1 MSVIP
6 CSVNLFQDRQ
16 HLTKAL
22 LGSQQKSREIGGQH
36 FVSISQ
42 SVTAVD
48 PLQVLALFATPEQHY
63 FYLENPMKGQSIA
76 AFGCV
81 ISNQTYQ
88 QTYQQTN
95 KKHNSL
101 DRFQESQEFIQ
112 FCQQNTTYIGDIGDI
127 ENSISNNSIDKSI
140 QKKNGMIFLCGFS
153 FFAEQ
158 ESASHPF
165 NAANIFLPQWQIHRQ
180 FNQCFLVA
188 NLAITT
194 LSNIDKIVDRLIQEF
209 HEITGCFAPKYHYY
223 SPQKSLDQPLD
234 RTLAISANPNLVI
247 TPSHQ
252 QNHQFQT
259 AKQNIQNHQFQLA
272 VQNALTSIAQKK
284 FQKIVLAQ
292 TREIMAIQPFSVI
305 NTLRNLRHKY
315 PDCYTFALSNGAG
328 YTFLGASPERLLSIN
343 HRSLVTDA
351 LAGSAPRYQDLDQDQ
366 QSATELL
373 ANKKERNEHQTVV
386 DFLDRTLIDLGLQT
400 QKSATPKI
408 LKLSNIQHL
417 WTPITAQLHHLHQP
431 IHPLE
436 ILKKLHPTPAVAG
449 TPREIVST
457 EIQRYEQFN
466 RGLYAAPIGWVDAW
480 GNSEFIV
487 GIRSCLIH
495 GYHAQLYAGAGI
507 VAGSDPEKELAEI
520 ELKFQPLLNALA

>member
-42 SVTAVD
+42 AVTAID

-81 ISNQTYQ
+81 ISNQIYQ
-88 QTYQQTN
+88 QINN
-95 KKHNSL
+95 KNNSL

-112 FCQQNTTYIGDIGDI
+112 FCQQNTTYIQDI
-127 ENSISNNSIDKSI
+127 EDINNPIGNNSISKSSHE
-140 QKKNGMIFLCGFS
+140 KNGMIFLCGFS
-153 FFAEQ
+153 FFAEL
-158 ESASHPF
+158 EAANYPF
-165 NAANIFLPQWQIHRQ
+165 NAANIFLPRWQIHRQ
-180 FNQCFLVA
+180 IDQYFLVA

-194 LSNIDKIVDRLIQEF
+194 LSNIDKIVDHLIQEF
-209 HEITGCFAPKYHYY
+209 HEITSCFAPKYYYY
-223 SPQKSLDQPLD
+223 SPQKSLDKSPNESLD
-234 RTLAISANPNLVI
+234 KSLAISANINSELN
-247 TPSHQ
+247 PSHRG
-252 QNHQFQT
+252 NHQFPST
-259 AKQNIQNHQFQLA
+259 KQNIQNHQFQLA
-272 VQNALTSIAQKK
+272 VQNVLESIAQEK

-292 TREIMAIQPFSVI
+292 TREIIAIQPFSIV
-305 NTLRNLRHKY
+305 NTLANLRHKY

-328 YTFLGASPERLLSIN
+328 YTFLGASPERLLSI
-343 HRSLVTDA
+343 HHQSLITDA
-351 LAGSAPRYQDLDQDQ
+351 LAGSAPRYPDLDQDQ
-366 QSATELL
+366 QFAAELL
-373 ANKKERNEHQTVV
+373 TNKKERNEHQAVV
-386 DFLDRTLIDLGLQT
+386 DFLDRTLTDLGLQT

-417 WTPITAQLHHLHQP
+417 WTPITAQLNHLNQP

-436 ILKKLHPTPAVAG
+436 ILRKLHPTPAVAG

-457 EIQRYEQFN
+457 EIQRYEQFD
-466 RGLYAAPIGWVDAW
+466 RGLYAAPIGWIDSW

-495 GYHAQLYAGAGI
+495 GCHAQLYAGAGI

-520 ELKFQPLLNALA
+520 ELKFQPLLTALT

>member
-42 SVTAVD
+42 AVSTID

-95 KKHNSL
+95 KNNNSL

-127 ENSISNNSIDKSI
+127 NDHLNDPIGKTF

-153 FFAEQ
+153 FFAGL
-158 ESASHPF
+158 ESTNYPF
-165 NAANIFLPQWQIHRQ
+165 DVANIVLPQWQIHRQ
-180 FNQCFLVA
+180 FDQCFLVA

-209 HEITGCFAPKYHYY
+209 HEITSCFTPKYYYY
-223 SPQKSLDQPLD
+223 SPNKSLDQPLD
-234 RTLAISANPNLVI
+234 KSLTISANINSDL

-252 QNHQFQT
+252 KNHQFQT
-259 AKQNIQNHQFQLA
+259 AKQHIQNHQFQLA
-272 VQNALTSIAQKK
+272 VQNSLTSIAQKK

-351 LAGSAPRYQDLDQDQ
+351 LAGSAPRHQDLYRDQ

-386 DFLDRTLIDLGLQT
+386 DFLDRTLLDLGLQT
-400 QKSATPKI
+400 QKLAIPKI

-417 WTPITAQLHHLHQP
+417 WTPITAQLHHLNQP

-436 ILKKLHPTPAVAG
+436 ILSKLHPTPAVAG
-449 TPREIVST
+449 TPREIVSA

-466 RGLYAAPIGWVDAW
+466 RGLYAAPIGWVDGW

>member
-22 LGSQQKSREIGGQH
+22 LGSQQSKEIGGQH

-42 SVTAVD
+42 SVTAID

-81 ISNQTYQ
+81 ISNQI
-88 QTYQQTN
+88 YQQTN
-95 KKHNSL
+95 KKNNSL

-112 FCQQNTTYIGDIGDI
+112 FCQENTTYIGDIGDI
-127 ENSISNNSIDKSI
+127 NDTLSKPL
-140 QKKNGMIFLCGFS
+140 KKKHGMIFLCGFS
-153 FFAEQ
+153 FFTET
-158 ESASHPF
+158 ESANFPF
-165 NAANIFLPQWQIHRQ
+165 DAANIFLPRWQVHRQ
-180 FNQCFLVA
+180 FDKYFLVA
-188 NLAITT
+188 NLALTA
-194 LSNIDKIVDRLIQEF
+194 LSNIDKIVDCLIQDF
-209 HEITGCFAPKYHYY
+209 YKITSCSAPKYYY
-223 SPQKSLDQPLD
+223 SPSQSLDKSL
-234 RTLAISANPNLVI
+234 TNTANIN
-247 TPSHQ
+247 SSFNSFYRK
-252 QNHQFQT
+252 NHQFQT

-272 VQNALTSIAQKK
+272 VHNALTSIAQEK

-292 TREIMAIQPFSVI
+292 TREIIATQPFSVI
-305 NTLRNLRHKY
+305 NTLSNLRHKY
-315 PDCYTFALSNGAG
+315 PDCYTFALSNGTG

-343 HRSLVTDA
+343 HRSLITDA
-351 LAGSAPRYQDLDQDQ
+351 LAGSAPRYQDSYQDQ

-386 DFLDRTLIDLGLQT
+386 DFLDRTLTDLGLQT
-400 QKSATPKI
+400 QKRATPKI

-417 WTPITAQLHHLHQP
+417 WTPITAQLHHLNQS

-436 ILKKLHPTPAVAG
+436 ILRKLHPTPAVAG

-466 RGLYAAPIGWVDAW
+466 RGLYAAPIGWIDSW

-495 GYHAQLYAGAGI
+495 GCHAQLYAGAGI
-507 VAGSDPEKELAEI
+507 VAGSDPAKELAEI
-520 ELKFQPLLNALA
+520 ELKFQPLLTALT